1 MRRLCFRRGLS
12 AAVLLTMTLSLALP
26 ASAADPLASGG
37 FAEVLIS
44 AQDTDVPQTTLQLSL
59 YERNKDGRFQAVD
72 TLDFDTPV
80 NRVTKDAEFHLI
92 PQTAQVTLTV
102 DYLTDLNGDG
112 LYELLSSQEA
122 PVCDVLTSSGVLT
135 AASSGV
141 STTLTAGTTYTLTA
155 ASLLK
160 RGQAAIQDRTAS
172 GSASHLSGMTG
183 GQTAA
188 DSILYDHCEL
198 PLRPR
203 QRGL

>member
-59 YERNKDGRFQAVD
+59 YERDKEGHFQAVD

-92 PQTAQVTLTV
+92 PQTSQVTLTV

-122 PVCDVLTSSGVLT
+122 I
-135 AASSGV
+135 
-141 STTLTAGTTYTLTA
+141 
-155 ASLLK
+155 
-160 RGQAAIQDRTAS
+160 AISR
-172 GSASHLSGMTG
+172 
-183 GQTAA
+183 
-188 DSILYDHCEL
+188 
-198 PLRPR
+198 
-203 QRGL
+203 